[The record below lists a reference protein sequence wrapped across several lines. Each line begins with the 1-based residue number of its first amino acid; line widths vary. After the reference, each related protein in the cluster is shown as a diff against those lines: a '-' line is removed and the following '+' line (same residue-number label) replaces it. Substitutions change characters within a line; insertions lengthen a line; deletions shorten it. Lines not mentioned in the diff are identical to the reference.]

1 MANLIDRHRDR
12 IEGVLSCFDR
22 VLIQGTLPSV
32 CYAEAMSTTL
42 DGRGIKL
49 FDYATEF
56 AQPFREAIRARAER
70 VASEEGIEV
79 EYIKKPRGF
88 RKEDRI
94 REIVAKR
101 GDHPGLVH
109 VFSVMELCSSY
120 RPWHNKQTG
129 MNYLRPDGGKCVYY
143 YFYFIDEVLGLCF
156 LSVPT
161 WCPFRAQF
169 YFNGHN
175 WLASKL
181 RKAHVSFEMRDN
193 AFAKISNWQKA
204 QDVSDSLT
212 VTEIHARMDAAVARY
227 VPDLAPLGRYHWS
240 IAQAEYATD
249 IVFRSADDLAPL
261 YDHLLRTA
269 IHVVKFSD
277 IATFLGR
284 PPDQPG
290 NQQIGGDFSIRI
302 HGTRVRH
309 YLGPASIKM
318 YDKHGFILR
327 VETTTNDVTFFRH
340 HRMVEQRD
348 GKRVMKLAYLKKSIY
363 SLCPDLLSLSRAA
376 NDRYIQF
383 LSAIDDPTP
392 GIKALSKISD
402 SVKEREHRYRGFN
415 FFDDEDQ
422 TLFEVLCR
430 GEYFIQGFR
439 NRALR
444 EHLGG
449 FRSSQVSRLLK
460 RLRLH
465 GIIKKVG
472 KTYKYYLT
480 EFGRHVALAG
490 LTLKNLF
497 LVPEFAA
504 AALAH

>member
-1 MANLIDRHRDR
+1 MASLIERHREQ
-12 IEGVLSCFDR
+12 IVGVLSCFDR
-22 VLIQGTLPSV
+22 VVIRGTLPSV
-32 CYAEAMSTTL
+32 CHAQAMATL
-42 DGRGIKL
+42 LDSRGIRL
-49 FDYATEF
+49 FDYAKQF
-56 AQPFREAIRARAER
+56 AEPLREAIRKHAEQ
-70 VASEEGIEV
+70 VAAEEGIEV
-79 EYIKKPRGF
+79 EYIKKPKGY

-94 REIVAKR
+94 QQILAER
-101 GDHPGLVH
+101 GTHPGLVH

-120 RPWHNKQTG
+120 RPWHDKRTG
-129 MNYLRPDGGKCVYY
+129 NTYLRADGGKCVYY

-175 WLASKL
+175 WLATKL
-181 RKAHVSFEMRDN
+181 RAAKVSFTLADN
-193 AFAKISNWQKA
+193 AFSEISNWQKA
-204 QDVSDSLT
+204 QHLSDDLT
-212 VTEIHARMDAAVARY
+212 VTELHARMDAAVARY

-249 IVFRSADDLAPL
+249 IVFRSPADLAPL
-261 YDHLLRTA
+261 YDHLLRTS
-269 IHVVKFSD
+269 IHAVKADD

-284 PPDQPG
+284 SPAHHGDHQV
-290 NQQIGGDFSIRI
+290 GGDFSIRI

-348 GKRVMKLAYLKKSIY
+348 GQRVMKLAALKKSIY
-363 SLCPDLLSLSRAA
+363 SLCPDLASISRAA

-392 GIKALSKISD
+392 GLKVLSKISD
-402 SVKEREHRYRGFN
+402 SIEEREHHYRGFN
-415 FFDDEDQ
+415 LFDDDDQ

-430 GEYFIQGFR
+430 GEFFIHGFR
-439 NRALR
+439 NRSIR
-444 EHLGG
+444 THLGR

-480 EFGRHVALAG
+480 ELGRHVAIAG

-497 LVPEFAA
+497 LVPEFAS
-504 AALAH
+504 AALAY

>member
-1 MANLIDRHRDR
+1 MASLIERHREQ
-12 IEGVLSCFDR
+12 IVGVLSCFDR
-22 VLIQGTLPSV
+22 VVIRGTLPSV
-32 CYAEAMSTTL
+32 CHAQAMATL
-42 DGRGIKL
+42 LDSRGIRL
-49 FDYATEF
+49 FDYAKQF
-56 AQPFREAIRARAER
+56 AEPLREAIRRHAEK
-70 VASEEGIEV
+70 VAADAGIEV
-79 EYIKKPRGF
+79 EYIKRPKGF

-94 REIVAKR
+94 AEILAQR
-101 GDHPGLVH
+101 GTHAGLVH

-120 RPWHNKQTG
+120 RPWHDKRTG
-129 MNYLRPDGGKCVYY
+129 NTYLRPDGGKCVYY
-143 YFYFIDEVLGLCF
+143 YFYFIDRVLGLCF

-181 RKAHVSFEMRDN
+181 RAAGTSFTLQDN
-193 AFAKISNWQKA
+193 AFAEISDWQKA
-204 QDVSDSLT
+204 QDLSDELT
-212 VTEIHARMDAAVARY
+212 VTELHAHMDAAVTRY
-227 VPDLAPLGRYHWS
+227 LPDLAPLGRYHWS

-249 IVFRSADDLAPL
+249 VVFRSRDDLAPL

-269 IHVVKFSD
+269 IHAIKADD

-284 PPDQPG
+284 APATPLKHES
-290 NQQIGGDFSIRI
+290 GGDFSIRI

-327 VETTTNDVTFFRH
+327 VETTVNDVTFFRH
-340 HRMVEQRD
+340 HRMVEQHD
-348 GKRVMKLAYLKKSIY
+348 GQRVMKLAPLKKSIY
-363 SLCPDLLSLSRAA
+363 SLCPDLASLSCAA

-392 GIKALSKISD
+392 GLKVLSKISD
-402 SVKEREHRYRGFN
+402 SVEEREHHYRGFN
-415 FFDDEDQ
+415 LFDDDDQ
-422 TLFEVLCR
+422 SIFEVLCR
-430 GEYFIQGFR
+430 GEFFIHGFR
-439 NRALR
+439 NRSLR
-444 EHLGG
+444 QHLGRFG
-449 FRSSQVSRLLK
+449 SSQVSRLLK

-480 EFGRHVALAG
+480 ELGRHVAVAG
-490 LTLKNLF
+490 LTLKHLF
-497 LVPEFAA
+497 LVPEFASV
-504 AALAH
+504 ALAH

>member
-1 MANLIDRHRDR
+1 MSTLIERHRGQ
-12 IEGVLSCFDR
+12 IVGVLSCFDR
-22 VLIQGTLPSV
+22 VVVRGTLPAV
-32 CYAEAMSTTL
+32 CHAGAMATLL
-42 DGRGIKL
+42 DGRGIRL
-49 FDYATEF
+49 FDSAKQF
-56 AQPFREAIRARAER
+56 AEPLREAIRRHATQIA
-70 VASEEGIEV
+70 AEEGIEV
-79 EYIKKPRGF
+79 EYIKKPKGF

-94 REIVAKR
+94 QQILSKR
-101 GDHPGLVH
+101 GTRPGLVH
-109 VFSVMELCSSY
+109 VISVMELCSSY
-120 RPWHNKQTG
+120 RPWHDKRTGQT
-129 MNYLRPDGGKCVYY
+129 YLRPDGGKCVYY

-181 RKAHVSFEMRDN
+181 RASGTSFTLQDN
-193 AFAKISNWQKA
+193 AFADINGWQKA
-204 QDVSDSLT
+204 QDLSDAFT
-212 VTEIHARMDAAVARY
+212 VTELHARMDAAVARY

-249 IVFRSADDLAPL
+249 IVFRSAADLAPL
-261 YDHLLRTA
+261 YEHLLRTS
-269 IHVVKFSD
+269 IHAVKADD

-284 PPDQPG
+284 SPVHHG
-290 NQQIGGDFSIRI
+290 EHQIGGDFSIRI

-348 GKRVMKLAYLKKSIY
+348 GQRVMKLANLKKSIY
-363 SLCPDLLSLSRAA
+363 SLCPDLASLSRAA

-392 GIKALSKISD
+392 GLKALSKISD
-402 SVKEREHRYRGFN
+402 SVQERDHRYRGFN
-415 FFDDEDQ
+415 LFDDEDQ
-422 TLFEVLCR
+422 SLFEILCR
-430 GEYFIQGFR
+430 GEFFMHGFR
-439 NRALR
+439 NRSLR
-444 EHLGG
+444 EHLGRS
-449 FRSSQVSRLLK
+449 RSSQVSRLLK

-480 EFGRHVALAG
+480 ELGRHVAVAG

-497 LVPEFAA
+497 LVPEFAT

>member
-1 MANLIDRHRDR
+1 MASLIDRHRDQ
-12 IEGVLSCFDR
+12 ILGVLSCFDR
-22 VLIQGTLPSV
+22 VLIRGTLPSV
-32 CYAEAMSTTL
+32 CHAQAMATTL
-42 DGRGIKL
+42 DNRGIRL

-70 VASEEGIEV
+70 AAAEEGVEV
-79 EYIKKPRGF
+79 EYIKRPKGYH
-88 RKEDRI
+88 KEDRI
-94 REIVAKR
+94 REIVTKR
-101 GDHPGLVH
+101 GTHPGLVH

-120 RPWHNKQTG
+120 RPWHDKRTG
-129 MNYLRPDGGKCVYY
+129 MTHLRPDGGKCVYY

-181 RKAHVSFEMRDN
+181 KATRVSFELQDN
-193 AFAKISNWQKA
+193 AIVAISNWRKA
-204 QDVSDSLT
+204 QDLADNLA
-212 VTEIHARMDAAVARY
+212 VTELHARLDAAVARY
-227 VPDLAPLGRYHWS
+227 VPDLDPLGRYHWS

-249 IVFRSADDLAPL
+249 IVFRSAEDLAPL
-261 YDHLLRTA
+261 YDHLLRTSIHA
-269 IHVVKFSD
+269 IKADD

-284 PPDQPG
+284 SPATADKRET
-290 NQQIGGDFSIRI
+290 GGDFSIRI

-327 VETTTNDVTFFRH
+327 VETTTNDVSFFRH

-348 GKRVMKLAYLKKSIY
+348 GQRVMKLADLKKSIY
-363 SLCPDLLSLSRAA
+363 SLFPDLASVSLAA
-376 NDRYIQF
+376 NNRYIQF

-392 GIKALSKISD
+392 GLKALSKISE
-402 SVKEREHRYRGFN
+402 SVEEREHRYRGFN
-415 FFDDEDQ
+415 LFDDEDQ
-422 TLFEVLCR
+422 SLFEILCR
-430 GEYFIQGFR
+430 GEFFIHGFR
-439 NRALR
+439 NRSLR
-444 EHLGG
+444 LHLSR
-449 FRSSQVSRLLK
+449 FRSSQISRLLK

-465 GIIKKVG
+465 GIIKKIG
-472 KTYKYYLT
+472 RTYKYYLT
-480 EFGRHVALAG
+480 ELGRHVTIAG

>member
-1 MANLIDRHRDR
+1 MASLIDRHRDQ
-12 IEGVLSCFDR
+12 ILGVLSCFDR
-22 VLIQGTLPSV
+22 VLIRGTLPSV
-32 CYAEAMSTTL
+32 CHAQAMATTL
-42 DGRGIKL
+42 HNRGIRL

-56 AQPFREAIRARAER
+56 AQPFREAIRAHAER
-70 VASEEGIEV
+70 VAADEGVEV
-79 EYIKKPRGF
+79 EYIKKPKGY

-94 REIVAKR
+94 REIVARR
-101 GDHPGLVH
+101 GTHPGLVH

-120 RPWHNKQTG
+120 RPWHDKRTG
-129 MNYLRPDGGKCVYY
+129 MTHLRPDGGKCVYY

-161 WCPFRAQF
+161 WCPFRTQF

-181 RKAHVSFEMRDN
+181 KAARVSFELQDN
-193 AFAKISNWQKA
+193 AIVAISNWRKA
-204 QDVSDSLT
+204 QDLADNLA
-212 VTEIHARMDAAVARY
+212 VTELHARLDAAVARY
-227 VPDLAPLGRYHWS
+227 VPDLDPLGRYHWS

-249 IVFRSADDLAPL
+249 IVFRSAEDLAPL
-261 YDHLLRTA
+261 YDHLLRTSIHA
-269 IHVVKFSD
+269 IKADD

-284 PPDQPG
+284 SPATADKRET
-290 NQQIGGDFSIRI
+290 GGDFSIRI

-327 VETTTNDVTFFRH
+327 VETTTNDVSFFRH

-348 GKRVMKLAYLKKSIY
+348 GQRVMKLADLKKSIY
-363 SLCPDLLSLSRAA
+363 SLFPDLASVSLAA
-376 NDRYIQF
+376 NNRYIQF

-392 GIKALSKISD
+392 GLKALSRISE
-402 SVKEREHRYRGFN
+402 SVEEREHRYRGFN
-415 FFDDEDQ
+415 LFDDEDQ
-422 TLFEVLCR
+422 SLFEILCR
-430 GEYFIQGFR
+430 GEFFIHGFR
-439 NRALR
+439 NRSLR
-444 EHLGG
+444 ERLGR
-449 FRSSQVSRLLK
+449 FRSSQISRLLK

-465 GIIKKVG
+465 GIIKKIG
-472 KTYKYYLT
+472 RTYKYYLT
-480 EFGRHVALAG
+480 ELGRQVAVAG

>member
-1 MANLIDRHRDR
+1 
-12 IEGVLSCFDR
+12 
-22 VLIQGTLPSV
+22 
-32 CYAEAMSTTL
+32 
-42 DGRGIKL
+42 
-49 FDYATEF
+49 
-56 AQPFREAIRARAER
+56 
-70 VASEEGIEV
+70 
-79 EYIKKPRGF
+79 
-88 RKEDRI
+88 
-94 REIVAKR
+94 
-101 GDHPGLVH
+101 
-109 VFSVMELCSSY
+109 
-120 RPWHNKQTG
+120 

-193 AFAKISNWQKA
+193 ALAGISDWQKA

-227 VPDLAPLGRYHWS
+227 VPDLAPLGHYHWS

-302 HGTRVRH
+302 HGTPVRH

-318 YDKHGFILR
+318 YDKHGLILR

-376 NDRYIQF
+376 NDRYISSSPPLMIQLQESERF
-383 LSAIDDPTP
+383 RRSPTRSKSASTAIAASTSSTMRIRPSSKSSAEGSTSSKDS
-392 GIKALSKISD
+392 GIA
-402 SVKEREHRYRGFN
+402 
-415 FFDDEDQ
+415 
-422 TLFEVLCR
+422 
-430 GEYFIQGFR
+430 
-439 NRALR
+439 
-444 EHLGG
+444 
-449 FRSSQVSRLLK
+449 RSAN
-460 RLRLH
+460 
-465 GIIKKVG
+465 
-472 KTYKYYLT
+472 T
-480 EFGRHVALAG
+480 LAG
-490 LTLKNLF
+490 SAPHKSRVFSNVYAFTASSRRSAR
-497 LVPEFAA
+497 PISTT
-504 AALAH
+504 

>member
-1 MANLIDRHRDR
+1 MASLIERHREQ
-12 IEGVLSCFDR
+12 IVGVLSCFDR
-22 VLIQGTLPSV
+22 VVIRGTLPSV
-32 CYAEAMSTTL
+32 CHAQAMATL
-42 DGRGIKL
+42 LDSRGIRL
-49 FDYATEF
+49 FDYAKQF
-56 AQPFREAIRARAER
+56 AEPLREAIRRHAEK
-70 VASEEGIEV
+70 VAAEAGIEV
-79 EYIKKPRGF
+79 EYIKRPKGF

-94 REIVAKR
+94 AEILAHR
-101 GDHPGLVH
+101 GTHPGLVH

-120 RPWHNKQTG
+120 RPWHDKRTG
-129 MNYLRPDGGKCVYY
+129 NTYLRPDGGKCVYY
-143 YFYFIDEVLGLCF
+143 YFYFIDRVFGLCF

-181 RKAHVSFEMRDN
+181 RAAGVSFTLQDN
-193 AFAKISNWQKA
+193 AFAEIGDWKKA
-204 QDVSDSLT
+204 QDLSDELI
-212 VTEIHARMDAAVARY
+212 VTELHTHMDAAVTRY
-227 VPDLAPLGRYHWS
+227 LPDLAPLGRYHWS

-249 IVFRSADDLAPL
+249 LVFRSRDDLGPL

-269 IHVVKFSD
+269 IHAIKADD

-284 PPDQPG
+284 APATPLKHES
-290 NQQIGGDFSIRI
+290 GGDFSIRI

-327 VETTTNDVTFFRH
+327 VETTINDVTFFRH
-340 HRMVEQRD
+340 HRMVEQHD
-348 GKRVMKLAYLKKSIY
+348 GQRVMKLAPLKKSIY
-363 SLCPDLLSLSRAA
+363 SLCPDLASLSRAA

-392 GIKALSKISD
+392 GLKVLSKISD
-402 SVKEREHRYRGFN
+402 SVEEREHHYRGFN
-415 FFDDEDQ
+415 LFDDDDQ
-422 TLFEVLCR
+422 SIFEVLCR
-430 GEYFIQGFR
+430 GEFFIHGFR
-439 NRALR
+439 NRSLR
-444 EHLGG
+444 EHLGR

-480 EFGRHVALAG
+480 ELGRHVAVAG
-490 LTLKNLF
+490 LTLKYLF
-497 LVPEFAA
+497 LVPEFASV
-504 AALAH
+504 ALAH

>member
-1 MANLIDRHRDR
+1 
-12 IEGVLSCFDR
+12 
-22 VLIQGTLPSV
+22 
-32 CYAEAMSTTL
+32 MSTTL
-42 DGRGIKL
+42 DSRGIKL

-70 VASEEGIEV
+70 VAGEEGIEI
-79 EYIKKPRGF
+79 EYIKKPKGF

-143 YFYFIDEVLGLCF
+143 FYFIDEVLGLCF

-181 RKAHVSFEMRDN
+181 AKAHVSYELRDN
-193 AFAKISNWQKA
+193 AFARISDWQKA

-269 IHVVKFSD
+269 IQAVKFSD

-284 PPDQPG
+284 SPDQPG

-327 VETTTNDVTFFRH
+327 VDHDQRRDLFPTPPDGGTARRQASHETCLPQEVH
-340 HRMVEQRD
+340 
-348 GKRVMKLAYLKKSIY
+348 
-363 SLCPDLLSLSRAA
+363 LLTLSR
-376 NDRYIQF
+376 
-383 LSAIDDPTP
+383 SAIDLPRSKRPLHPVPLHHRRSNSRHQGTLQDLRLGPRARTP
-392 GIKALSKISD
+392 L
-402 SVKEREHRYRGFN
+402 
-415 FFDDEDQ
+415 
-422 TLFEVLCR
+422 
-430 GEYFIQGFR
+430 
-439 NRALR
+439 
-444 EHLGG
+444 
-449 FRSSQVSRLLK
+449 SRLQL
-460 RLRLH
+460 LR
-465 GIIKKVG
+465 
-472 KTYKYYLT
+472 
-480 EFGRHVALAG
+480 R
-490 LTLKNLF
+490 
-497 LVPEFAA
+497 
-504 AALAH
+504 

>member
-1 MANLIDRHRDR
+1 MASLIERHRDR
-12 IEGVLSCFDR
+12 IHGVLSCFDR
-22 VLIQGTLPSV
+22 VVIRGTLPSV
-32 CYAEAMSTTL
+32 CHAQVMGTTL
-42 DGRGIKL
+42 DSRGIRL

-56 AQPFREAIRARAER
+56 AHPLREAIRAHAER
-70 VASEEGIEV
+70 VVGEEGV
-79 EYIKKPRGF
+79 QLEYIKKPKAF

-101 GDHPGLVH
+101 GNHPGLVH

-120 RPWHNKQTG
+120 RPWHDKRTG
-129 MNYLRPDGGKCVYY
+129 VTHLRSDASKCIYY
-143 YFYFIDEVLGLCF
+143 YFYFIDKVLGLCF

-161 WCPFRAQF
+161 WCPFRAHF

-181 RKAHVSFEMRDN
+181 RAAGLSFEQQDN
-193 AFAKISNWQKA
+193 TLVGISDWQQA
-204 QDVSDSLT
+204 QDLSDSLLVSELHT
-212 VTEIHARMDAAVARY
+212 RMDAAVARY

-249 IVFRSADDLAPL
+249 IVFRSASDLAPL
-261 YDHLLRTA
+261 YDHLLRTSIHA
-269 IHVVKFSD
+269 IKADD

-284 PPDQPG
+284 SPATSARRET
-290 NQQIGGDFSIRI
+290 GGDFSVRI
-302 HGTRVRH
+302 HGARVRH

-327 VETTTNDVTFFRH
+327 VETTINDVSFFRH

-348 GKRVMKLAYLKKSIY
+348 GQRVMKLAELKRSIY
-363 SLCPDLLSLSRAA
+363 SLCPDLASISAAA
-376 NDRYIQF
+376 NHRYIQF

-392 GIKALSKISD
+392 GLKALSKISD
-402 SVKEREHRYRGFN
+402 SVEEREHHYRGFN
-415 FFDDEDQ
+415 LFDDEDQ

-430 GEYFIQGFR
+430 GEFFIQGFR
-439 NRALR
+439 NRSLR
-444 EHLGG
+444 EHLGR

-472 KTYKYYLT
+472 RTYKYYLT
-480 EFGRHVALAG
+480 ELGRHVAVAG

-504 AALAH
+504 ALAH